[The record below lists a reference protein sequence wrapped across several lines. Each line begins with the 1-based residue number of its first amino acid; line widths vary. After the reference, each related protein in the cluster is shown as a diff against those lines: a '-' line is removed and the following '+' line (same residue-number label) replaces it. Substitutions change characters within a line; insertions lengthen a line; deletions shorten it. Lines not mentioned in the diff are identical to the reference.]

1 MLQFFSRLSFTC
13 RLSLLLGVAS
23 KILKNASFYLY
34 FCIRNLYANFEKGD
48 TFYYMKTKKTLKVTH
63 FQILKRS
70 LKRYYLNGNSLTH

>member
-48 TFYYMKTKKTLKVTH
+48 TFYYMKTKKNPQGNPLSNTEKITKTLLFKW
-63 FQILKRS
+63 K
-70 LKRYYLNGNSLTH
+70 